1 MSELSDD
8 ERTNARVQEAADN
21 AEQIL
26 SEATDMFAPSR
37 RSLTDAI
44 VYVTREAPLHALAI
58 AFLLGAIIARRR

>member
-1 MSELSDD
+1 MSEVSED

-26 SEATDMFAPSR
+26 SEATNIYAPSR
-37 RSLTDAI
+37 RRLADAI
-44 VYVTREAPLHALAI
+44 VHAPLHSVVI